1 VGPSSQETQ
10 QVDVLIGGAGFAGL
24 ALAIALRQ
32 GLGPSFSVAV
42 ADPAL
47 ARDPEKWEPVFG
59 KDHAQNKSLERDDDS
74 KKNHPAL
81 GRAAGDARASA
92 IVAAAR
98 RLFETIGVWQAIEA
112 QPILDMVVTD
122 SRLQD
127 VARPTFLTFD
137 GDVEPDEPFAH
148 MIENGP
154 LLAALVAKAEEAGV
168 MLRPAA
174 VADFFPS
181 SSPPPER
188 GPREA
193 RRVGVDDSAEE
204 DPHPDPPPSRGRED
218 SRTGPSHRLDVR
230 LSSGATFAA
239 RLLVGADG
247 AHSAIREHAGIA
259 SHGWSYGQSAIVATV
274 AHERDHHGR
283 AEEHFLPAGPFAIL
297 PLKDDAKVG
306 HRSSIVWTEETQA
319 ATRIAALPD
328 DDFHTELERRF
339 GLHLGEIAAVGP
351 RRVHP
356 LGLSIARAFIADR
369 LALVGDA
376 AHVIH
381 PIAGQGLNMGLKD
394 VAALAEVI
402 VDAVRLGLDP
412 GSLAVLERYQRWR
425 RFDTVAMGMT
435 TDGLNRLF
443 SNRSDVLRLVRD
455 IGLGLVDRVP
465 ALKHFFIREA
475 AGLVGEV
482 PKLLRG
488 EAL

>member
-1 VGPSSQETQ
+1 MDSPMESSSKDAHK
-10 QVDVLIGGAGFAGL
+10 VDVLIGGAGFAGL

-32 GLGPSFSVAV
+32 GLAPSFSVTV

-47 ARDPEKWEPVFG
+47 AG
-59 KDHAQNKSLERDDDS
+59 TAKD
-74 KKNHPAL
+74 
-81 GRAAGDARASA
+81 GRATA

-98 RLFETIGVWQAIEA
+98 RLFETIGVWREIEA

-122 SRLQD
+122 SRLAD
-127 VARPTFLTFD
+127 VVRPVFLSFD
-137 GDVEPDEPFAH
+137 GDVEPGEPFAH

-154 LLAALVAKAEEAGV
+154 LLAALAAKAKDEGV
-168 MLRPAA
+168 ALRPAA
-174 VADFFPS
+174 VTDLEFAAD
-181 SSPPPER
+181 
-188 GPREA
+188 GA
-193 RRVGVDDSAEE
+193 NDCVN
-204 DPHPDPPPSRGRED
+204 
-218 SRTGPSHRLDVR
+218 VR
-230 LSSGATFAA
+230 LSNGEALAA
-239 RLLVGADG
+239 RLLVAADG
-247 AHSAIREHAGIA
+247 AHSAIRERAGIT
-259 SHGWSYGQSAIVATV
+259 SHGWSYGQSAIVTTV

-297 PLKDDAKVG
+297 PLTRDAAVG
-306 HRSSIVWTEETQA
+306 HRSSIVWTEQA
-319 ATRIAALPD
+319 QEAARLVALPD
-328 DDFHTELERRF
+328 AEFHAELERRF
-339 GLHLGEIAAVGP
+339 GLRLGEIAAVGP

-356 LGLSIARAFIADR
+356 LGLSVARAFIADR

-381 PIAGQGLNMGLKD
+381 PVAGQGLNMGLKD

-425 RFDTVAMGMT
+425 RFDTMAMGIA

-443 SNRSDVLRLVRD
+443 SNQSDVLRLLRD
-455 IGLGLVDRVP
+455 VGLGLVDRLP
-465 ALKHFFIREA
+465 ALKHLFIREA